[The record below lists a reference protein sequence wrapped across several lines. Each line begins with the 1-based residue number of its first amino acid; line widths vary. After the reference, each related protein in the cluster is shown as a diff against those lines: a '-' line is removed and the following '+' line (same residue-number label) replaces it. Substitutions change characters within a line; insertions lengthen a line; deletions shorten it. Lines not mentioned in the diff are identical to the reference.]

1 MVVIGIN
8 FVVGKIE
15 VYQVISLQDLRSRI
29 VRCDQVLLKY
39 IVDIGNCRSEINVV
53 VREQQIMKESLKEYI
68 YRVEVEVS
76 GIVEYLNYILLLR
89 IFNNYFMIKIRF
101 L

>member
-1 MVVIGIN
+1 MLYSINSNYILIIFFKFVFVKILEDEIRNRDMVVIGIN

-53 VREQQIMKESLKEYI
+53 VRE
-68 YRVEVEVS
+68 
-76 GIVEYLNYILLLR
+76 
-89 IFNNYFMIKIRF
+89 
-101 L
+101 

>member
-1 MVVIGIN
+1 MNDNEVNDVKMLYSINSNYILIIFFKFVFVKILEDEIRNRDMVVIGIN

-53 VREQQIMKESLKEYI
+53 VRE
-68 YRVEVEVS
+68 
-76 GIVEYLNYILLLR
+76 
-89 IFNNYFMIKIRF
+89 
-101 L
+101 

>member
-1 MVVIGIN
+1 MLYSINSNYILIFFFKFVFVKILEDEIRNRDMVVIGIN

-53 VREQQIMKESLKEYI
+53 VRE
-68 YRVEVEVS
+68 
-76 GIVEYLNYILLLR
+76 
-89 IFNNYFMIKIRF
+89 
-101 L
+101 

>member
-1 MVVIGIN
+1 
-8 FVVGKIE
+8 
-15 VYQVISLQDLRSRI
+15 
-29 VRCDQVLLKY
+29 
-39 IVDIGNCRSEINVV
+39 
-53 VREQQIMKESLKEYI
+53 MKESLKEYI
-68 YRVEVEVS
+68 YWVEVEVS

>member
-1 MVVIGIN
+1 MLYSINGKYILIFFFKFVFVKILEDEICNRDMVVIGIN

-53 VREQQIMKESLKEYI
+53 VRE
-68 YRVEVEVS
+68 
-76 GIVEYLNYILLLR
+76 
-89 IFNNYFMIKIRF
+89 
-101 L
+101 

>member
-1 MVVIGIN
+1 MLYSINSNYILIIFLKFVFVKILEDEIRNRDMVVIGIN

-53 VREQQIMKESLKEYI
+53 VRE
-68 YRVEVEVS
+68 
-76 GIVEYLNYILLLR
+76 
-89 IFNNYFMIKIRF
+89 
-101 L
+101 

>member
-1 MVVIGIN
+1 MLYSINSNYILIFFLKFVFVKILEDEIRNRDMVVIGIN

-53 VREQQIMKESLKEYI
+53 VRE
-68 YRVEVEVS
+68 
-76 GIVEYLNYILLLR
+76 
-89 IFNNYFMIKIRF
+89 
-101 L
+101 